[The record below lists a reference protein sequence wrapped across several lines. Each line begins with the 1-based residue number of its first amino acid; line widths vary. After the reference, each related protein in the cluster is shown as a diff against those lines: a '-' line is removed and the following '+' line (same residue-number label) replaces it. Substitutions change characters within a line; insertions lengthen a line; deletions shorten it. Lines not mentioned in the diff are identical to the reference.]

1 MAVAYRHDVTVN
13 QKQKHEAKTRRMRL
27 PQSREVCVLAR
38 SGVLVALLP
47 ALIKLLPVPRVL
59 SLIEPR
65 KRCRDCVLTVDY
77 LAHIAKSVSRRAP
90 RFGVGECL
98 TRSFVLYNLLRRFAY
113 DPVLLIGGRFFEG
126 DLDCHSWIEIEGEP
140 LCESNN
146 PHRNFK
152 VLYAYTA
159 NV

>member
-1 MAVAYRHDVTVN
+1 MAVARPPRCTS
-13 QKQKHEAKTRRMRL
+13 QSEAKTRRMRL

-47 ALIKLLPVPRVL
+47 TLIKLLPVPRVL

-113 DPVLLIGGRFFEG
+113 DPVLLIGGRFLREI
-126 DLDCHSWIEIEGEP
+126 WI
-140 LCESNN
+140 
-146 PHRNFK
+146 
-152 VLYAYTA
+152 VTA
-159 NV
+159 GLKLKANHFASLTIRIRISRCCMPTQLNYE